1 MGTSSDQI
9 FINEGF
15 VEFTKGKTKLA
26 IVSEGTSSLIACQKY
41 ISFGC
46 IAEVSSWIS
55 ERPVGNGSFPNVGS
69 TKRSWTWCE
78 WSRQKWRLTR
88 STQVARLY
96 KQRERNEQIEHFR
109 YTVHCV
115 AETKKTSDKQHGT
128 SIKNDSLQHIA
139 HSSGEVAQG
148 MKISVS

>member
-1 MGTSSDQI
+1 MVFNGINMGKTTVLYIGKSPIEHVLVGISWDQI

-55 ERPVGNGSFPNVGS
+55 ERPVRNGSFPNVGS
-69 TKRSWTWCE
+69 TKRS
-78 WSRQKWRLTR
+78 
-88 STQVARLY
+88 
-96 KQRERNEQIEHFR
+96 
-109 YTVHCV
+109 
-115 AETKKTSDKQHGT
+115 
-128 SIKNDSLQHIA
+128 
-139 HSSGEVAQG
+139 
-148 MKISVS
+148 